1 MVSLR
6 YGNVHEVPI
15 CFPIIKYPTGE
26 KTEDTGGKPIR
37 YDRFTCHKD
46 RCNLCRCDVSR
57 GYKLSNDSRN
67 AECVMLCP
75 VTKHTLKRCFNIG
88 TARICY
94 HWSSSIPHSLVDMCY
109 IRVSLTDKR
118 YCLTF
123 ITFIMSTLFII
134 EKNSII
140 RNFVIIFQGDF
151 VPSAHISRHK
161 KVLRQGFKNIKR
173 GYRRSK

>member
-1 MVSLR
+1 MQQFQMAAVFSLVSISMLALEGFSEPLRSDNCRISETMVSLR

-94 HWSSSIPHSLVDMCY
+94 H
-109 IRVSLTDKR
+109 
-118 YCLTF
+118 
-123 ITFIMSTLFII
+123 
-134 EKNSII
+134 
-140 RNFVIIFQGDF
+140 
-151 VPSAHISRHK
+151 
-161 KVLRQGFKNIKR
+161 
-173 GYRRSK
+173 